1 SRQQQRRK
9 AMNRQWIL
17 MTIFRSDPDPL
28 KVPCICGV
36 FFCPDF
42 LTAARNRQKN
52 TPYNRVTVRGDVSC
66 RWMNT

>member
-1 SRQQQRRK
+1 
-9 AMNRQWIL
+9 

-52 TPYNRVTVRGDVSC
+52 TPYVGDSKG
-66 RWMNT
+66 